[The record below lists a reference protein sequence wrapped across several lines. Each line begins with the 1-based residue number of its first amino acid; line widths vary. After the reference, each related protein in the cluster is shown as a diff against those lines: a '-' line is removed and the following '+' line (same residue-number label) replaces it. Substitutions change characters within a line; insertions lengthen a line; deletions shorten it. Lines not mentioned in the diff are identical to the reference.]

1 MNYTIWHFHATIH
14 KQGFH
19 RCLILDLIQMM
30 CDSPIVNVY
39 VDDEKK
45 NVNILALYNLE
56 EENV

>member
-1 MNYTIWHFHATIH
+1 
-14 KQGFH
+14 
-19 RCLILDLIQMM
+19 MM

-45 NVNILALYNLE
+45 NVNILALYNLK